1 MREGGCVCVRAC
13 MCACMCVCMH
23 GVWWVGV
30 VVVDGGGGLH
40 ICLLQYTVCFVNLA
54 FLHTALAQWESSSY
68 LLTQLPCQGNGLI
81 LFSPLSSLYGEH
93 TDVTG
98 SQFDGHG
105 LSVSYI

>member
-1 MREGGCVCVRAC
+1 M
-13 MCACMCVCMH
+13 
-23 GVWWVGV
+23 
-30 VVVDGGGGLH
+30 GLH
-40 ICLLQYTVCFVNLA
+40 RCLHLNTVCFVNLA

-68 LLTQLPCQGNGLI
+68 LLAQLPYQGNGLI
-81 LFSPLSSLYGEH
+81 LFSLLSSLYGEH